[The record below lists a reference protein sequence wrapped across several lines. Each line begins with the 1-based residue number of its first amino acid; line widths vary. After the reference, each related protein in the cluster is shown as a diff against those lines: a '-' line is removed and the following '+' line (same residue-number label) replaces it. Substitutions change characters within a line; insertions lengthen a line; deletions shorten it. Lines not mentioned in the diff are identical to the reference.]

1 MTTLRHAAIVLA
13 AGASRRLGTP
23 KQLLNVDGETL
34 LHRAARLAL
43 ATAPAQTLVVLGADA
58 TAMREAVAD
67 LDVRSVMCDDW
78 QRGQSASLQAGVSAL
93 EDGIEGVLVLL
104 CDQVGL
110 DAAHANTLLQAWHDE
125 PTRAVASAYADVI
138 GVPAVLPRAW
148 FADVL
153 RLQGDRGARDLLR
166 RRDAE
171 VVKIAAPALARD
183 VDTPRDARVVTRK
196 RTAE

>member
-1 MTTLRHAAIVLA
+1 MTTPRHAAIVLA

-34 LHRAARLAL
+34 LHRAARIAL

-58 TAMREAVAD
+58 AAMREAVAD
-67 LDVRSVMCDDW
+67 LDVRSVVCDDW

>member
-34 LHRAARLAL
+34 LHRAARIAL
-43 ATAPAQTLVVLGADA
+43 ATAPTQTLVVLGADA
-58 TAMREAVAD
+58 VAMREAVAD
-67 LDVRSVMCDDW
+67 LDVRSVVCDDW
-78 QRGQSASLQAGVSAL
+78 QRGQSASLRAGVSAL
-93 EDGIEGVLVLL
+93 EEGVEGVLVLL
-104 CDQVGL
+104 CDQVDL
-110 DAAHANTLLQAWHDE
+110 DAAHAVALLQAWRDD

-138 GVPAVLPRAW
+138 GVPAVLPRSW
-148 FADVL
+148 IVDVL
-153 RLQGDRGARDLLR
+153 RLRGDRGARELLR

-183 VDTPRDARVVTRK
+183 SDTLRDASVVTRT

>member
-34 LHRAARLAL
+34 LHRAARIAL
-43 ATAPAQTLVVLGADA
+43 ATAPTQTLVVLGADA

-67 LDVRSVMCDDW
+67 LDVRSVVCDDW

-93 EDGIEGVLVLL
+93 EGGIEGVLVLL
-104 CDQVGL
+104 CDQVDL
-110 DAAHANTLLQAWHDE
+110 DAAHAVALLQAW
-125 PTRAVASAYADVI
+125 RADPARAAASTYADVI
-138 GVPAVLPRAW
+138 GVPAVLPRSW
-148 FADVL
+148 IADVL

>member
-1 MTTLRHAAIVLA
+1 MTTPRHAAIVLA

-34 LHRAARLAL
+34 LHRAARIAL
-43 ATAPAQTLVVLGADA
+43 ATAPAQTLVVLGANA
-58 TAMREAVAD
+58 AAMREAVAD
-67 LDVRSVMCDDW
+67 LDVRSVVCDDW

-171 VVKIAAPALARD
+171 VVKITAPALARD

>member
-1 MTTLRHAAIVLA
+1 MTTPRHAAIVLA

-34 LHRAARLAL
+34 LHRAARIAL

-58 TAMREAVAD
+58 AAMREAVAD
-67 LDVRSVMCDDW
+67 LDVRSVVCDDW

-171 VVKIAAPALARD
+171 VVKITAPALARD

>member
-1 MTTLRHAAIVLA
+1 MKALRHAAIVLA

-58 TAMREAVAD
+58 AAMREAVAD
-67 LDVRSVMCDDW
+67 LDVRSVVCDDW

-93 EDGIEGVLVLL
+93 DDGVEGVLVLL
-104 CDQVGL
+104 CDQVDL
-110 DAAHANTLLQAWHDE
+110 TAAHANTLLQAWHDD
-125 PTRAVASAYADVI
+125 PTRAVASVYADVI

-166 RRDAE
+166 RRAGE

-183 VDTPRDARVVTRK
+183 IDTPRHARGVTRK
-196 RTAE
+196 GTAE

>member
-13 AGASRRLGTP
+13 AGASRRLGAP

-34 LHRAARLAL
+34 LHRAARIAL

-58 TAMREAVAD
+58 AAMREAVAD
-67 LDVRSVMCDDW
+67 LDVRSVVCDDW

-104 CDQVGL
+104 CDQVDL
-110 DAAHANTLLQAWHDE
+110 DAAHANTLLQAWHDD

-183 VDTPRDARVVTRK
+183 IDTPRDARVVTRK

>member
-43 ATAPAQTLVVLGADA
+43 ATAPAQTLVVLGAEA
-58 TAMREAVAD
+58 AAMREAVAD
-67 LDVRSVMCDDW
+67 LDVRSVVCDDW

-110 DAAHANTLLQAWHDE
+110 DAAHANTLLQAWHDA

-153 RLQGDRGARDLLR
+153 RLQGDRGARELLR
-166 RRDAE
+166 RREAE

-183 VDTPRDARVVTRK
+183 VDTPRDARGVTWK

>member
-1 MTTLRHAAIVLA
+1 MTTPRHAAIVLA

-23 KQLLNVDGETL
+23 KHLLHVDGETL
-34 LHRAARLAL
+34 LHRAARIAL
-43 ATAPAQTLVVLGADA
+43 ATAPAQTLVVLGANA
-58 TAMREAVAD
+58 AAMREAVAD
-67 LDVRSVMCDDW
+67 LDVRSVVCDDW

-171 VVKIAAPALARD
+171 VVKITAPALARD